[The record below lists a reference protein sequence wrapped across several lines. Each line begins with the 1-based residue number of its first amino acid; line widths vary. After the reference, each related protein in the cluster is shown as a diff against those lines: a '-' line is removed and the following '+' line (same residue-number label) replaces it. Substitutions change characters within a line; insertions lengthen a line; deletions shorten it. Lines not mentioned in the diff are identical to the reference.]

1 MFGVK
6 LGLCNLMVNMS
17 GLEQFDSPLLAENR
31 INFAKASRKL
41 ATRLK
46 SKWITNESNNSPSYS
61 FIMRDPVPS

>member
-1 MFGVK
+1 MLPNPHK
-6 LGLCNLMVNMS
+6 H
-17 GLEQFDSPLLAENR
+17 QRPQLAENR